1 MDKRK
6 FESFLS
12 ATIILVLTLLFLFM
26 EDGVN
31 DVLIV
36 FCLTVFYRYF
46 YRSVTNS
53 FRVTSITTFFKIDF
67 LFLLF
72 YFIIYYYPYQL
83 HVLGIYDIAQDL
95 PWYSN
100 YVEFTNKAVI
110 LSTIGLIS
118 FMEGYKTLASYK
130 NSKVVSVSMKNMRS
144 ISKLF
149 LLLIILILIAF
160 YVSGGTEMFIGIYTG
175 SDAGDIT
182 ANAIFSLV
190 TYFIIIGLIQVIF
203 YYYRFKQIF
212 LINYII
218 IVLGISWSLALL
230 YLGDRNTFFLIAIA
244 CVGGV
249 STYIRKISRLQIV
262 FLAIVA
268 FFVYNIVE
276 VSRSNEDK
284 TFDSI
289 VQSYTETQK
298 KKNDVIG
305 VESFNTTTVGVRA
318 TFNIVPLQRDFFY
331 GKFKL
336 ISFASIVPYSSRL
349 FVDEDDPFISSSD
362 VIKEEMITS
371 EAGWGT
377 GTNLISD
384 CYMDFGVIGV
394 IFFMFVLGYYGG
406 KIKNSSI
413 QNPQSARYIFLY
425 IIVLAY
431 YSEIVRYGFDFPL
444 RALIWTPVIFYFLE
458 TKNGKSQKKYWNF

>member
-1 MDKRK
+1 MHKRK

-12 ATIILVLTLLFLFM
+12 VTILLVLTSLFLFM
-26 EDGVN
+26 EDGVS
-31 DVLIV
+31 DLLIV

-46 YRSVTNS
+46 YRSVKDS
-53 FRVTSITTFFKIDF
+53 FSVTSITTFFKIDF

-83 HVLGIYDIAQDL
+83 HVLGIYDIDDDF

-110 LSTIGLIS
+110 LATIGLIA
-118 FMEGYKTLASYK
+118 FMEGFKTLSSYK
-130 NSKVVSVSMKNMRS
+130 STKIVSVSMKSMRS

-160 YVSGGTEMFIGIYTG
+160 FVSGGTQMFIGIYAG

-190 TYFIIIGLIQVIF
+190 TYFIIMGLIQVIF
-203 YYYRFKQIF
+203 YYHRFKQLFI
-212 LINYII
+212 INYII
-218 IVLGISWSLALL
+218 IILGISWSLALL

-244 CVGGV
+244 AVGGI
-249 STYIRKISRLQIV
+249 STYIRKISRLQIA
-262 FLAIVA
+262 FLAILA

-276 VSRSNEDK
+276 VSRSSEDK
-284 TFDSI
+284 TYESI
-289 VQSYTETQK
+289 AKTYSEKQK

-305 VESFNTTTVGVRA
+305 VDSFNTTTVGVRA
-318 TFNIVPLQRDFFY
+318 TFNIVPLREDFFY

-336 ISFASIVPYSSRL
+336 ISFASIIPYSSRL
-349 FVDEDDPFISSSD
+349 FVDDDDPFLSSSD
-362 VIKEEMITS
+362 VIKEEMITL

-384 CYMDFGVIGV
+384 CYFDFGIPGV
-394 IFFMFVLGYYGG
+394 ILFMFALGYFGG

-413 QNPQSARYIFLY
+413 QNPQSARYFFLY

-444 RALIWTPVIFYFLE
+444 RALIWTPIIFYFLE
-458 TKNGKSQKKYWNF
+458 TKKNITRT